1 MPVNANFNEFET
13 NMGNKTQFNWKK
25 RRKKETSYNNNN
37 NKLNNEFN
45 AHFNPSSFHSFELR
59 LSRFDALIH
68 TRIGWFDIPIN
79 KERKTMSFCCLA
91 VFNWKFVR
99 SLLRWTSW
107 EWLNIVTH
115 NRHKHNMSMQKYEAE
130 IRICCADYRVCV
142 CASFEL
148 IRSKSAIRWAYTKIG
163 E

>member
-79 KERKTMSFCCLA
+79 KERKTMSFGCLA
-91 VFNWKFVR
+91 VWLFSIENLYAHCFVEHR
-99 SLLRWTSW
+99 ENGLILLHTTATNTIC
-107 EWLNIVTH
+107 LC
-115 NRHKHNMSMQKYEAE
+115 KNMRLKYAFVAQITE
-130 IRICCADYRVCV
+130 CVCV
-142 CASFEL
+142 H
-148 IRSKSAIRWAYTKIG
+148 RSSWFDPKVR
-163 E
+163 